1 MINVDNKVKN
11 IYYMLCYSFFGDRLN
26 EKEEASLGEEAFSNI
41 YDLFSLLLYLILRKQ
56 IKKGIHKD
64 YNPLTEEINTVR
76 GKIDINNSMYS
87 FNVKKRLVCNYD
99 DFNENTLLN
108 KVIKTTIFY
117 LIKSNKI
124 GNNTKDLLK
133 KLNAY
138 YVNVDVVDIRTIKW
152 DQIKFNRNNISY
164 KYVID
169 LCRLILKGLI
179 VTDKNGN
186 NKFKEFLDDS
196 RVSAIYENFIK
207 AYYRKHFPEL
217 KASSRKFNLV
227 SNNASY
233 APIMKTDITLEYNN
247 KLLIIDAKFY
257 SKILRDNIYDQKCK
271 ILSTNNLFQIYTYVD
286 SQDPMKENKAY
297 GMLLYA
303 QTINEPS
310 VNLSYEIIGHKIL
323 VKTLDMNSTWED
335 ITNRLDNIA
344 LMFKT
349 DAFQ

>member
-56 IKKGIHKD
+56 IKKRIHKD

-124 GNNTKDLLK
+124 GNNTKNLLK

-179 VTDKNGN
+179 VTDKHGN

>member
-64 YNPLTEEINTVR
+64 YNPLIEEINTVR

-169 LCRLILKGLI
+169 ICRLILNGLI
-179 VTDKNGN
+179 VTDKHGN
-186 NKFKEFLDDS
+186 NKFKEFL
-196 RVSAIYENFIK
+196 
-207 AYYRKHFPEL
+207 
-217 KASSRKFNLV
+217 
-227 SNNASY
+227 
-233 APIMKTDITLEYNN
+233 
-247 KLLIIDAKFY
+247 
-257 SKILRDNIYDQKCK
+257 
-271 ILSTNNLFQIYTYVD
+271 
-286 SQDPMKENKAY
+286 
-297 GMLLYA
+297 
-303 QTINEPS
+303 
-310 VNLSYEIIGHKIL
+310 
-323 VKTLDMNSTWED
+323 
-335 ITNRLDNIA
+335 
-344 LMFKT
+344 
-349 DAFQ
+349 

>member
-1 MINVDNKVKN
+1 
-11 IYYMLCYSFFGDRLN
+11 
-26 EKEEASLGEEAFSNI
+26 
-41 YDLFSLLLYLILRKQ
+41 
-56 IKKGIHKD
+56 
-64 YNPLTEEINTVR
+64 
-76 GKIDINNSMYS
+76 
-87 FNVKKRLVCNYD
+87 
-99 DFNENTLLN
+99 
-108 KVIKTTIFY
+108 
-117 LIKSNKI
+117 
-124 GNNTKDLLK
+124 
-133 KLNAY
+133 
-138 YVNVDVVDIRTIKW
+138 
-152 DQIKFNRNNISY
+152 
-164 KYVID
+164 
-169 LCRLILKGLI
+169 
-179 VTDKNGN
+179 
-186 NKFKEFLDDS
+186 
-196 RVSAIYENFIK
+196 
-207 AYYRKHFPEL
+207 
-217 KASSRKFNLV
+217 
-227 SNNASY
+227 
-233 APIMKTDITLEYNN
+233 MKTDITLEYNN

>member
-1 MINVDNKVKN
+1 
-11 IYYMLCYSFFGDRLN
+11 MLCYSFFGNRLN

-179 VTDKNGN
+179 VTDKHGN

>member
-64 YNPLTEEINTVR
+64 YNPLIEEINTVR
-76 GKIDINNSMYS
+76 GKIDINKSMYS
-87 FNVKKRLVCNYD
+87 FNIKKRIVCNYD

-138 YVNVDVVDIRTIKW
+138 YANVDIVDIRTIKW

-179 VTDKNGN
+179 VTNKNGN
-186 NKFKEFLDDS
+186 NKFKEFLDDT

-349 DAFQ
+349 DGFQ

>member
-11 IYYMLCYSFFGDRLN
+11 IYYMLCYSFFGNRLN

-41 YDLFSLLLYLILRKQ
+41 YYLFSLLLYLILRKQ

-179 VTDKNGN
+179 VTDKHGN

>member
-179 VTDKNGN
+179 VSDKHGN
-186 NKFKEFLDDS
+186 NKFKEFLDYS

-217 KASSRKFNLV
+217 KSSSRKFNLV

>member
-11 IYYMLCYSFFGDRLN
+11 IYYMLCYSFFGNRLN

-64 YNPLTEEINTVR
+64 YNPLIEEINTVR
-76 GKIDINNSMYS
+76 GKIDINKSMYS
-87 FNVKKRLVCNYD
+87 FNVKKRIVCNYD

-138 YVNVDVVDIRTIKW
+138 YTNVDIVDIRTIKW

-186 NKFKEFLDDS
+186 NKFKEFLDDT

-344 LMFKT
+344 LLFKN

>member
-11 IYYMLCYSFFGDRLN
+11 IYYMLCYSFFGNRLN

-64 YNPLTEEINTVR
+64 YNPLIEEINTVR
-76 GKIDINNSMYS
+76 GKIDINKSMYS
-87 FNVKKRLVCNYD
+87 FNVKKRIVCNYD

-138 YVNVDVVDIRTIKW
+138 YTNVDIVDIRTIKW

-186 NKFKEFLDDS
+186 NKFKEFLDDT

-323 VKTLDMNSTWED
+323 VKTLDMNLTWED
-335 ITNRLDNIA
+335 ITSRLNNIA
-344 LMFKT
+344 LLFKNDT
-349 DAFQ
+349 FQ